1 MYFKN
6 YIIFLVTL
14 AIFFSESAFG
24 DLSTKKIEEIEKSVV
39 RILVLKDGKIG
50 GGSAFLINDQG
61 NFITN
66 YHVIKDAEKIRVLFG
81 DADDVNSEVLFASPQ
96 LDLAILKI
104 DYIGLPLPIKIRIS
118 EVKKGE
124 KIYASGFPAITDQEM
139 DESLKLTPTSTLTNG
154 IISNVDKSSW
164 ASSITDR
171 FRIQHTASINKG
183 NSGGPLLD
191 NCGDVI
197 GVNTFGEAK
206 ENFYLALSSI
216 EIKKFLDQKG
226 VKFIEIDNKCKD
238 ESFLNTDSGINSTN
252 MIIWAITICFMV
264 LCLIGIY
271 LLRPKKA
278 FSLIDY
284 SNERNRIQ
292 DSINQGREYFL
303 SGFRKDGLPV
313 RIKLMEEK
321 LNQKYGVHIG
331 RSPDFSDKTIPSKEI
346 SRIHARIYKED
357 NNFYVEDLGSSNGVY
372 INSNKLKP
380 FIKNNIKI
388 NDKLT
393 LGDIEL
399 VLSN

>member
-1 MYFKN
+1 MFFKR
-6 YIIFLVTL
+6 YIFFLIIFS
-14 AIFFSESAFG
+14 IFFSRSVYG

-39 RILVLKDGKIG
+39 RILVLKDKKIN
-50 GGSAFLINDQG
+50 GGSAFLINNDG
-61 NFITN
+61 NFVTN
-66 YHVIKDAEKIRVLFG
+66 YHVIKDADKIRVLFG
-81 DADDVNSEVLFASPQ
+81 DADDVNAEVLFASPQ

-104 DYIGLPLPIKIRIS
+104 DYIGLPVPIRIRIS

-139 DESLKLTPTSTLTNG
+139 DASRKLTPTSTLTNG

-164 ASSITDR
+164 SSSITDR
-171 FRIQHTASINKG
+171 VRIQHTANINKG

-226 VKFIEIDNKCKD
+226 VKFFEIDGNCFD
-238 ESFLNTDSGINSTN
+238 EGFFNDDSGINLAN
-252 MIIWAITICFMV
+252 IIIWVITISFMI

-271 LLRPKKA
+271 LLRPKKES
-278 FSLIDY
+278 SLVDD
-284 SNERNRIQ
+284 SNQRNRVQ
-292 DSINQGREYFL
+292 SIINRDKVYFL
-303 SGFRKDGLPV
+303 SGFRKDGMPV
-313 RIKLMEEK
+313 RIKLRNEE

-331 RSPDFSDKTIPSKEI
+331 RSRDFSDKTIPSKEI
-346 SRIHARIYKED
+346 SRIHARIYKEE
-357 NNFYVEDLGSSNGVY
+357 NNFYIEDLGSSNGVY
-372 INSNKLKP
+372 INNNKLES
-380 FIKNNIKI
+380 FIKNNIKV